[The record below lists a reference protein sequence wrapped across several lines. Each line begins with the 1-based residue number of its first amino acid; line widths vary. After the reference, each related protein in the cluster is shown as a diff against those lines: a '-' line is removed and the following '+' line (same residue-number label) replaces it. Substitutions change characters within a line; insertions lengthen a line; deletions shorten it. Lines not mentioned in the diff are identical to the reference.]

1 MARIYS
7 NFSYCSK
14 KSSTSPL
21 YPSISVIGQKQNS
34 LNYFKRLPL
43 KVPSFVF
50 RHISCCKITEIQSQ
64 SIKAK
69 LPAPTGHAPVT
80 GKSAGCP
87 ALPACGRQ
95 VGGEESRPYNHIYI
109 TRKPQPCLSRLNG
122 MGGKLPFPYGY
133 TKIYYGIDANT
144 CGR

>member
-21 YPSISVIGQKQNS
+21 YPSISVIGQKRNS

-50 RHISCCKITEIQSQ
+50 RHISCCKIAEIQSQ

-109 TRKPQPCLSRLNG
+109 TRKPRRVS
-122 MGGKLPFPYGY
+122 GKLPFPDGY
-133 TKIYYGIDANT
+133 TKIYYGINANT